1 MKTRKNLYKK
11 DALPLLLTNV
21 LEKLP

>member
-1 MKTRKNLYKK
+1 MKTRKNLYTK